1 MWDRGREVGRCLT
14 GREGGSADWAFT
26 TTGWGRGGPVD
37 VSGAGDERPGGS
49 LPFRDVRDLE
59 AVADAAEAIVN
70 ETGIGMYRAANGAGW
85 RRLQEALWTIRGT
98 WPE

>member
-1 MWDRGREVGRCLT
+1 MTDCRAGKVETGGAVLAHDGAAEFVNEVLANTPEHYDG
-14 GREGGSADWAFT
+14 DN
-26 TTGWGRGGPVD
+26 
-37 VSGAGDERPGGS
+37 SGEAIAVRY
-49 LPFRDVRDLE
+49 VRDLE